1 MRRNP
6 YSVILFDEIEKAH
19 RNVFNLFLQILDDG
33 RLTDAKGRT
42 VDFKNTLIIFTSN
55 LLADEF
61 KSEKDGKSAF
71 LDNEKVL
78 REKLTA
84 FFRPE
89 FLNRLDD
96 IIPFHALT
104 KSDIGEILELQIS
117 AIQARLKENQNIVL
131 KLSQKAKDY
140 LIETGFDSDF
150 GARPLKR
157 AIERELL
164 NPLAL
169 QLLDGKIKEKV
180 DVDFINGKLQFV

>member
-1 MRRNP
+1 VRRNP